1 MSNITITPG
10 RPAGTPPA
18 PAGKDHRRRA
28 PRRPRKTMNTQFRTV
43 VSPHQL
49 NTTRGRIIYW
59 IVLVVVVVSFTAA
72 FVFPL
77 YWMIT
82 GAMKSAEELNAIPP
96 TFLPEHISFDGY
108 LEAWDLLGLGT
119 LLGNTA
125 LYAGGA
131 WLLTLAIDVTAAY
144 ALSKLRPIF
153 GKVIL
158 ALMLATLMIPPMV
171 IMLPAYLT
179 VKDLPIF
186 GWNLLNTPWAIWLLA
201 AANGFNIFLLKRFFD
216 SIPRELLEAA
226 EIDGA
231 SPGRTL
237 WSVVMP
243 ISRPILGV
251 VSILT
256 VVNVWRD
263 FVWPLLVLPD
273 SEKMSISIG
282 IASLSS
288 QMPQNVLIASL
299 VIASIPTMVVFF
311 IFQRSIMVASRLAA
325 SRADFVTH
333 TQPRGVVPACRKR
346 GGGEPRSTRSICGVS
361 PMATVMGS
369 GTWLACGVACPI
381 CQTWGSARS
390 G

>member
-1 MSNITITPG
+1 MSNVTVMPG
-10 RPAGTPPA
+10 RPAGTSST
-18 PAGKDHRRRA
+18 PAGGDHRGRPR
-28 PRRPRKTMNTQFRTV
+28 RRPRKPINTQFRTA

-49 NTTRGRIIYW
+49 NTTRGRIVYW

-82 GAMKSAEELNAIPP
+82 GAMKSTEELNSIPP
-96 TFLPEHISFDGY
+96 TFLPEHFSFDGY
-108 LEAWDLLGLGT
+108 LQAWDLLDLGT

-125 LYAGGA
+125 VYAGGA
-131 WLLTLAIDVTAAY
+131 WLLTLAVDVSAAY
-144 ALSKLRPIF
+144 ALSKLRPAF
-153 GKVIL
+153 GKVVL
-158 ALMLATLMIPPMV
+158 ALMLSTLMIPPMV

-179 VKDLPIF
+179 VKDVPF
-186 GWNLLNTPWAIWLLA
+186 FHWNLLNTPWAIWLPA
-201 AANGFNIFLLKRFFD
+201 AANGFNVFLLKRFFD

-231 SPGRTL
+231 SPLRIL

-273 SEKMSISIG
+273 SEKMSVSIG

-288 QMPQNVLIASL
+288 QMPQNVLVASL
-299 VIASIPTMVVFF
+299 VIASIPTIVVFF
-311 IFQRSIMVASRLAA
+311 LFQRHIMAGLTA
-325 SRADFVTH
+325 
-333 TQPRGVVPACRKR
+333 
-346 GGGEPRSTRSICGVS
+346 
-361 PMATVMGS
+361 GS
-369 GTWLACGVACPI
+369 LKG
-381 CQTWGSARS
+381 
-390 G
+390 

>member
-1 MSNITITPG
+1 MSNITVMPD
-10 RPAGTPPA
+10 RSAGPPA
-18 PAGKDHRRRA
+18 TSAGQERRGQ
-28 PRRPRKTMNTQFRTV
+28 RRPRKPINTQFRTA

-59 IVLVVVVVSFTAA
+59 IVLVIVVVSFTAA

-77 YWMIT
+77 YWMVT
-82 GAMKSAEELNAIPP
+82 GAMKSTEELNAIPP
-96 TFLPEHISFDGY
+96 TFLPSHFSLDGY

-131 WLLTLAIDVTAAY
+131 WLLTLAVDVSAAY
-144 ALSKLRPIF
+144 ALSKLRPAL
-153 GKVIL
+153 GKVVL
-158 ALMLATLMIPPMV
+158 ALMLSTLMIPPMV

-179 VKDLPIF
+179 VKEVPIF
-186 GWNLLNTPWAIWLLA
+186 GWNLLNTPWAIWLPA
-201 AANGFNIFLLKRFFD
+201 AANGFNVFLLKRFFD

-231 SPGRTL
+231 SPGRIL
-237 WSVVMP
+237 WAVVIP

-273 SEKMSISIG
+273 SDKMSVSIG

-288 QMPQNVLIASL
+288 QMPQNVLVASL
-299 VIASIPTMVVFF
+299 VIASIPTIVVFF
-311 IFQRSIMVASRLAA
+311 LFQRHIMAGLTA
-325 SRADFVTH
+325 
-333 TQPRGVVPACRKR
+333 
-346 GGGEPRSTRSICGVS
+346 
-361 PMATVMGS
+361 GS
-369 GTWLACGVACPI
+369 LKG
-381 CQTWGSARS
+381 
-390 G
+390 

>member
-1 MSNITITPG
+1 
-10 RPAGTPPA
+10 
-18 PAGKDHRRRA
+18 
-28 PRRPRKTMNTQFRTV
+28 MNTQFRTA

-49 NTTRGRIIYW
+49 NTTRGRTIYW
-59 IVLVVVVVSFTAA
+59 IVLVAVVVSFTAA

-82 GAMKSAEELNAIPP
+82 GAMKSAEELTAIPP
-96 TFLPEHISFDGY
+96 TFLPAHFSFDGY

-144 ALSKLRPIF
+144 ALSKLRPVL
-153 GKVIL
+153 GKVVL

-186 GWNLLNTPWAIWLLA
+186 GWNLLNTPWAIWLPA

-216 SIPRELLEAA
+216 SIPKELLEAA

-231 SPGRTL
+231 SPGRIL

-299 VIASIPTMVVFF
+299 VIASIPTMLVFF
-311 IFQRSIMVASRLAA
+311 IFQRSIMAGLTA
-325 SRADFVTH
+325 
-333 TQPRGVVPACRKR
+333 
-346 GGGEPRSTRSICGVS
+346 
-361 PMATVMGS
+361 GS
-369 GTWLACGVACPI
+369 LKG
-381 CQTWGSARS
+381 
-390 G
+390 

>member
-1 MSNITITPG
+1 MSNVTVTPG
-10 RPAGTPPA
+10 RSAQTPLTP
-18 PAGKDHRRRA
+18 GRDDRDGRRQ
-28 PRRPRKTMNTQFRTV
+28 RRPRKPINTQFRTA

-49 NTTRGRIIYW
+49 NTTHGRIIYW
-59 IVLVVVVVSFTAA
+59 IVLVIVVVSFTAA

-82 GAMKSAEELNAIPP
+82 GAMKSTEELNSIPP
-96 TFLPEHISFDGY
+96 TFLPEHFSLDGY
-108 LEAWDLLGLGT
+108 AQAWDLLELGR

-131 WLLTLAIDVTAAY
+131 WLLTLAFDVSAAY
-144 ALSKLRPIF
+144 ALSKLRPVL
-153 GKVIL
+153 GKVVL
-158 ALMLATLMIPPMV
+158 ALMLSTLMIPPLV

-179 VKDLPIF
+179 VKDVPF
-186 GWNLLNTPWAIWLLA
+186 FHWDLLNTPWAIWLPA
-201 AANGFNIFLLKRFFD
+201 AANGFNVFLLKRFFD

-231 SPGRTL
+231 SPGRIL

-273 SEKMSISIG
+273 SDKMSISIG

-288 QMPQNVLIASL
+288 QMPQNVLVASL
-299 VIASIPTMVVFF
+299 VIASIPTIVVFF
-311 IFQRSIMVASRLAA
+311 IFQRHIMAGLTA
-325 SRADFVTH
+325 
-333 TQPRGVVPACRKR
+333 
-346 GGGEPRSTRSICGVS
+346 
-361 PMATVMGS
+361 GS
-369 GTWLACGVACPI
+369 LKG
-381 CQTWGSARS
+381 
-390 G
+390 